1 MGFSRRSFFRNL
13 GIGAT
18 VGAVTRMPLSN
29 AWTAFAD
36 ATANKLG
43 NPILLNKNENAY
55 GPSEKVRKVINAGLN
70 QANRYPDLEYD
81 GLVERIAAF
90 HRIQPEQV
98 ILGCGSTEILRV
110 ATSSFLGP
118 GTLLVKASP
127 TYEAIEV
134 YGRATGA
141 SVASVPLDREFA
153 HDLGAMQELSS
164 STPGSLVYICNPNN
178 PTASITPRK
187 DLETFIAKLPR
198 NSYVLIDEAYHHY
211 AGHAAYQSFVD
222 YPVDDER
229 LIVSRT
235 FSQAYG
241 LAGLRVGYGVAHPA
255 AIKKMR
261 TFLTMYSINEIAV
274 TAAVAALEDDEGLQM
289 AVRRN
294 HNDRQEFLNE
304 AISRTLRPVDSHA
317 NFVFMNVRQPADEII
332 RQFQE
337 NNILIG
343 RSFPPPFG
351 TYVRISLGSSS
362 EMQAF
367 WRVWDRLPHA
377 LAPMSH

>member
-13 GIGAT
+13 GIGAA

-317 NFVFMNVRQPADEII
+317 NFVFMNVRQP
-332 RQFQE
+332 
-337 NNILIG
+337 
-343 RSFPPPFG
+343 S
-351 TYVRISLGSSS
+351 
-362 EMQAF
+362 
-367 WRVWDRLPHA
+367 
-377 LAPMSH
+377 